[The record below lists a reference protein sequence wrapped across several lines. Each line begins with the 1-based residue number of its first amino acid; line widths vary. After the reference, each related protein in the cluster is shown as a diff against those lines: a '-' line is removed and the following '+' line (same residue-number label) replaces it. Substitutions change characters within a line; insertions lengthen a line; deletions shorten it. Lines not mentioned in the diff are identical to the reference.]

1 MTLPSD
7 LPPELSHSGVR
18 PADRLGFTL
27 FLAAL
32 IHLALILGIGF
43 TMVEPKQITRTLE
56 ITLATFK
63 SEKAPVK
70 ADFLAQDNQQG
81 SGTLDKKAVPK
92 TTEVAPFQDN
102 KVNKVT
108 PPPTPVPEVKQAAPK
123 ATVTTVAPKPQKAP
137 TQPEKAKTEP
147 KPEPAKPAPTFDS
160 SQLSDQISSLEAELA
175 NEQQL
180 YAKRPRIYRLNAAS
194 TMRDKGAWY
203 KDEWRKKVERIGN
216 LNYPDEARRQQ
227 IYGNLRLLVSINRD
241 GSLYEVQVLESSGQP
256 LLDQAAQRIVRL
268 AAPFAP
274 FTGDLNDIDRLEI
287 IRTWKFAKGDRLSS
301 N

>member
-32 IHLALILGIGF
+32 IHLALILGVGF
-43 TMVEPKQITRTLE
+43 TMVEPKQITQTLE

-63 SEKAPVK
+63 SEKPPEK

-108 PPPTPVPEVKQAAPK
+108 PPPPAPKPEVKQAAPK
-123 ATVTTVAPKPQKAP
+123 AAVTTVAPKPQKP
-137 TQPEKAKTEP
+137 RP
-147 KPEPAKPAPTFDS
+147 S
-160 SQLSDQISSLEAELA
+160 
-175 NEQQL
+175 
-180 YAKRPRIYRLNAAS
+180 AKRPRPSRN
-194 TMRDKGAWY
+194 
-203 KDEWRKKVERIGN
+203 
-216 LNYPDEARRQQ
+216 P
-227 IYGNLRLLVSINRD
+227 
-241 GSLYEVQVLESSGQP
+241 SL
-256 LLDQAAQRIVRL
+256 
-268 AAPFAP
+268 
-274 FTGDLNDIDRLEI
+274 
-287 IRTWKFAKGDRLSS
+287 
-301 N
+301 

>member
-1 MTLPSD
+1 MTLPAD
-7 LPPELSHSGVR
+7 IPADFAPPRVR
-18 PADRLGFTL
+18 AADRLGFTL

-32 IHLALILGIGF
+32 LHLALILGLGF
-43 TMVEPKQITRTLE
+43 SFAKPEEIRRTME

-63 SEKAPVK
+63 SEAPPKK
-70 ADFLAQDNQQG
+70 ADYLAQDNQQG

-92 TTEVAPFQDN
+92 TTEVAPFQDSTI
-102 KVNKVT
+102 NKVT
-108 PPPTPVPEVKQAAPK
+108 PPPAAKQEVAPQPASPK
-123 ATVTTVAPKPQKAP
+123 AVVATKAP
-137 TQPEKAKTEP
+137 TPQKVDIRPKEVQPKVQPKAAT
-147 KPEPAKPAPTFDS
+147 PEFDS
-160 SQLSDQISSLEAELA
+160 SDLSSQIASLEAELA

-180 YAKRPRIYRLNAAS
+180 YAKRPRIHRLSAAS

-227 IYGNLRLLVSINRD
+227 IYGNLRLLVSINHD
-241 GSLYEVQVLESSGQP
+241 GSLYEVLVLESSGQP

-274 FTGDLNDIDRLEI
+274 FTGDLSDIDRLEI
-287 IRTWKFAKGDRLSS
+287 VRTWRFARGDRLSS

>member
-1 MTLPSD
+1 MTLPAD
-7 LPPELSHSGVR
+7 LPADFAPPRVR
-18 PADRLGFTL
+18 AADRLGFTL

-32 IHLALILGIGF
+32 LHLALILGLGF
-43 TMVEPKQITRTLE
+43 TFAKPEEIRRTME

-63 SEKAPVK
+63 SEAPPKK
-70 ADFLAQDNQQG
+70 ADYLAQDNQQG

-92 TTEVAPFQDN
+92 TTEIAPFQDS
-102 KVNKVT
+102 KINKVT
-108 PPPTPVPEVKQAAPK
+108 PPPAAKPEVAPQTAPPK
-123 ATVTTVAPKPQKAP
+123 AVVATTRPKPQKVETRP
-137 TQPEKAKTEP
+137 KEQQPKVQPKAAT
-147 KPEPAKPAPTFDS
+147 PTFDS
-160 SQLSDQISSLEAELA
+160 ADLSSQIASLEAELA

-180 YAKRPRIYRLNAAS
+180 YAKRPRIHRLSAAS

-227 IYGNLRLLVSINRD
+227 IYGSLRLLVSINHD
-241 GSLYEVQVLESSGQP
+241 GSLYEVLVLESSGQP

-274 FTGDLNDIDRLEI
+274 FTGDLSDIDRLEI
-287 IRTWKFAKGDRLSS
+287 VRTWRFARGDRLSS

>member
-7 LPPELSHSGVR
+7 LPPELAHRGVR

-27 FLAAL
+27 FLAVL
-32 IHLALILGIGF
+32 IHLALLLGVGF
-43 TMVEPKQITRTLE
+43 SMVEPQQISKTLE

-63 SEKAPVK
+63 SEKKPEK
-70 ADFLAQDNQQG
+70 ADFLAQENQEG
-81 SGTLDKKAVPK
+81 SGTLEKKATPK

-102 KVNKVT
+102 KVQQVT
-108 PPPTPVPEVKQAAPK
+108 PPPTATPPVPEAAPK
-123 ATVTTVAPKPQKAP
+123 AAVTTVAPKPKKTA
-137 TQPEKAKTEP
+137 TKREEIKTETKP
-147 KPEPAKPAPTFDS
+147 KVVAPTFDS
-160 SQLSDQISSLEAELA
+160 AQLSSDIASLEAELA
-175 NEQQL
+175 SEQQL
-180 YAKRPRIYRLNAAS
+180 YAKRPRIHRLSAAS

-216 LNYPDEARRQQ
+216 LNYPDEARRKQ
-227 IYGNLRLLVSINRD
+227 IYGNLRLMVSINRD
-241 GSLYEVQVLESSGQP
+241 GSLYEVLVLESSGQP

-274 FTGDLNDIDRLEI
+274 FTGDLSDIDRLEI
-287 IRTWKFAKGDRLSS
+287 IRTWKFARGDRLSS